1 MKNIILL
8 SILLFVLTSQPAW
21 AVPTLT
27 GCNGGD
33 FGADCSLAE
42 LNAGGTIQI
51 GNVLFDNWVVNVAQ
65 GSLNLVHVTP
75 IGEGSITT
83 GPGIL
88 LEGPGVLQNET
99 IGFEMNYDVSTVGGT
114 LSLTGYQLTMGFD
127 QLLGSANGFAAL
139 EITDNVLDDSLN
151 IDLEIANPEPTV
163 DQNTPLF
170 SDFFTNC
177 DNGISVTCPSIPD
190 PAMPRVIST
199 DFRTTTNLEV
209 NGGGSGSVNSF
220 TLSQRFSLGGPP
232 PIVRTGCIGGDFGA
246 SCSLAELDAGGTI
259 QINDVLFGNWDIDI
273 VQGSPNLIRATPIG
287 EYSSNPGPGIVFDGP
302 GVTSNGGIGFEM
314 RYDVSII
321 GGTPKLKGYYTTI
334 GFTQLAGNAG
344 GFAAMQLSDNN
355 LVDSLGSDLLI
366 ANPEPT
372 VDQVTSKKK
381 DLFTDCDNDITV
393 SCPLVP
399 DPSLPNVVS
408 SNFNVNTNLD
418 IWGGTSGSFASFDLT
433 QRFQLVSTALCFPI
447 KALGGNIVTICL

>member
-1 MKNIILL
+1 MKKIISLIILL
-8 SILLFVLTSQPAW
+8 LLFTIKPAV
-21 AVPTLT
+21 AVSTLT
-27 GCNGGD
+27 GCSGGD

-51 GNVLFDNWVVNVAQ
+51 DNVLFDNWVVNVAQ
-65 GSLNLVHVTP
+65 GSLNLVRVTA
-75 IGEGSITT
+75 IGESSIAI

-88 LEGPGVLQNET
+88 LEGPAVLTNET
-99 IGFEMNYDVSTVGGT
+99 IGFEMNYNVSTVGG
-114 LSLTGYQLTMGFD
+114 SLKFTGYQMTMGFG

-139 EITDNVLDDSLN
+139 EITDNVLVDSLN
-151 IDLEIANPEPTV
+151 TNLEIANPEPTV
-163 DQNTPLF
+163 DQNTPLL

-209 NGGGSGSVNSF
+209 NGGGSGSINSF

-259 QINDVLFGNWDIDI
+259 QINDVLFSNWDIDI
-273 VQGSPNLIRATPIG
+273 VQGSLNLIRATPVG
-287 EYSSNPGPGIVFDGP
+287 AYSSDPGPGVVFSGP
-302 GVTSNGGIGFEM
+302 GVPSNGSIGFEM

-321 GGTPKLKGYYTTI
+321 GGIPKLKGYYTTI
-334 GFTQLAGNAG
+334 GFNQLAGNAG
-344 GFAAMQLSDNN
+344 GFAAMQLSDKN
-355 LVDSLGSDLLI
+355 LMDSQGNDLLI

-372 VDQVTSKKK
+372 VDQVTSRLK
-381 DLFTDCDNDITV
+381 DLFTDCDNDISG

-418 IWGGTSGSFASFDLT
+418 TWGGTSGSFDSFDLT
-433 QRFQLVSTALCFPI
+433 QRFQLVGTAICFPI
-447 KALGGNIVTICL
+447 KALNGNVVIICL